1 MGSQMGCFGVCD
13 IIYIYIIRYRYN
25 LGSFFFRILEVIS
38 SELQGGRGGGGDCLK
53 NGTFEGKMKGETL
66 AKFLR
71 YIFVIFFGHIG
82 AGGPAVQINNIFV

>member
-13 IIYIYIIRYRYN
+13 IIHIYIALDIDIIWEV
-25 LGSFFFRILEVIS
+25 FFRILEVTS

-82 AGGPAVQINNIFV
+82 AGGPQFR